1 MIRRDRLAT
10 EQTTLLSLFQKSHFP
25 HLFKRIIHILETH
38 PCRESS
44 DFDFL
49 NPIAGGLGGVH
60 ENHNDKPTAL
70 KSKNRV
76 ELPRSPP
83 SVLRAMNREIRI
95 ATRGSELALWQT
107 NWVRGELENRFPEAR
122 FETLTIKTT
131 GDKILDVPLAKIGDK
146 GLFTKELDSSLLRGE
161 TDFAVHSLKDLPTK
175 LPNGLAIAAITKRRD
190 ARDVLISRNG
200 EDLASL
206 RQGARVATGSL
217 RRRSQLLHHRPDL
230 EILEIRGNL
239 NTRFRKFDESDWD
252 AMILAAAGVERL
264 GWDSRISEKISTDI
278 LLPAVG
284 QGSLAILCR
293 EEDLEMREF
302 LSCMEDQE
310 SMLAAQAERSLMRTL
325 EGGCQVPIGAQ
336 AVVSEA
342 GISLAGCVCSLDGR
356 TLVRD
361 SVSTET
367 HDDPEKLG
375 ALLAG
380 KLLENGAREILR
392 GIFGKDSR

>member
-1 MIRRDRLAT
+1 
-10 EQTTLLSLFQKSHFP
+10 
-25 HLFKRIIHILETH
+25 
-38 PCRESS
+38 
-44 DFDFL
+44 
-49 NPIAGGLGGVH
+49 
-60 ENHNDKPTAL
+60 
-70 KSKNRV
+70 
-76 ELPRSPP
+76 
-83 SVLRAMNREIRI
+83 MNRDIRI

-107 NWVRGELENRFPEAR
+107 NWVRSELEKRFPEAR

-146 GLFTKELDSSLLRGE
+146 GLFTKELDTSLLKGE

-175 LPNGLAIAAITKRRD
+175 LPEGLAIAAITKRWD

-200 EDLASL
+200 EHLADLPD
-206 RQGARVATGSL
+206 GARVATGSL
-217 RRRSQLLHHRPDL
+217 RRRSQLLHYRPDL

-239 NTRFRKFDESDWD
+239 NTRFRKFDEAYWD

-264 GWDSRISEKISTDI
+264 GWSGRISEKISTDI

-293 EEDLEMREF
+293 EQDVAMLEF
-302 LSCMEDQE
+302 LINVEDRE
-310 SMLAAQAERSLMRTL
+310 SMLAARAERSLMRTL
-325 EGGCQVPIGAQ
+325 EGGCQVPIGAH
-336 AVVSEA
+336 AVVSEK

-361 SVSTET
+361 STSSET
-367 HDDPEKLG
+367 HDDPENLG
-375 ALLAG
+375 AVLAG

-392 GIFGKDSR
+392 EIFGKDSR

>member
-1 MIRRDRLAT
+1 
-10 EQTTLLSLFQKSHFP
+10 
-25 HLFKRIIHILETH
+25 
-38 PCRESS
+38 
-44 DFDFL
+44 
-49 NPIAGGLGGVH
+49 
-60 ENHNDKPTAL
+60 
-70 KSKNRV
+70 
-76 ELPRSPP
+76 
-83 SVLRAMNREIRI
+83 MNREFRI

-107 NWVRGELENRFPEAR
+107 NWVRSELEKRFPEAH

-146 GLFTKELDSSLLRGE
+146 GLFTKELDTSLLKGE

-175 LPNGLAIAAITKRRD
+175 LPEGLAIAAITKRWD

-200 EDLASL
+200 EVLADLPK
-206 RQGARVATGSL
+206 GARVATGSL
-217 RRRSQLLHHRPDL
+217 RRRSQLLHFRPDF

-239 NTRFRKFDESDWD
+239 NTRFRKFDEVDWD

-264 GWDSRISEKISTDI
+264 GWGERISEKISPEI

-293 EEDLEMREF
+293 EDDDATLEF
-302 LSCMEDQE
+302 LVNMEDRE
-310 SMLAAQAERSLMRTL
+310 SMLAARAERSLMRTL
-325 EGGCQVPIGAQ
+325 EGGCQVPIGAN
-336 AVVSEA
+336 AVVCEKE
-342 GISLAGCVCSLDGR
+342 ISLAGCVCSLDGG

-361 SVSTET
+361 SVSSET

-375 ALLAG
+375 ELLAG